1 MEENFMAKRLEIEQK
16 FYFKDIKSLYDLLS
30 KNNLTKKESENISDS
45 DEYFTDID
53 SEYIK
58 NRTCLRIRKTN
69 NKNMEIT
76 FKGKS
81 INFSNFYA
89 KSENNINIDIND
101 YSNLVDMLGSLGFYS
116 YTTVTKSREV
126 FNKIEDNIEYNVMI
140 DKVKGIGSFI
150 EFELLS
156 DESIGIENLTNKLN
170 EFIENFKSLNL
181 EKAMLPYRDYSAKT
195 IYENYLKN
203 KDTIIIDFD
212 ILFNTNNNIDLSDIT
227 VGNINNLAS
236 NYNTIANL
244 ELIKKI
250 KKLKKDNINFKITYN
265 NQNNNN
271 ENSEIYL
278 LQILENLNLSDILK
292 VDKLEN
298 DNSLLLTANTIPTIA
313 KNLTQILLIYINN
326 I

>member
-1 MEENFMAKRLEIEQK
+1 MAKRLEIEQK

-69 NKNMEIT
+69 NTNMEIT

-126 FNKIEDNIEYNVMI
+126 YNKIEDNIEYNVMI
-140 DKVKGIGSFI
+140 DKVEGICSFI

-170 EFIENFKSLNL
+170 QFIENFKSLNL

-195 IYENYLKN
+195 IYENYLKD

-212 ILFNTNNNIDLSDIT
+212 ILFNTKNNIDISSIT
-227 VGNINNLAS
+227 KEGLASLTS

-271 ENSEIYL
+271 ENNKIYL
-278 LQILENLNLSDILK
+278 LQILENLNLSNILK

>member
-1 MEENFMAKRLEIEQK
+1 
-16 FYFKDIKSLYDLLS
+16 
-30 KNNLTKKESENISDS
+30 
-45 DEYFTDID
+45 
-53 SEYIK
+53 
-58 NRTCLRIRKTN
+58 
-69 NKNMEIT
+69 
-76 FKGKS
+76 
-81 INFSNFYA
+81 
-89 KSENNINIDIND
+89 
-101 YSNLVDMLGSLGFYS
+101 MLGSLGFYS

-126 FNKIEDNIEYNVMI
+126 YNKIEDNIEYNVMI
-140 DKVKGIGSFI
+140 DKVEGIGSFI

-156 DESIGIENLTNKLN
+156 DESIGIENLTNKFN
-170 EFIENFKSLNL
+170 QFIENFKSLNL

-212 ILFNTNNNIDLSDIT
+212 ILFNTKNYIDISSIT
-227 VGNINNLAS
+227 KEGLASLTS

-250 KKLKKDNINFKITYN
+250 KELKKDNINFKITYN
-265 NQNNNN
+265 NKNNTNNNKHN
-271 ENSEIYL
+271 EKYL

-292 VDKLEN
+292 VDNLEN
-298 DNSLLLTANTIPTIA
+298 DNTLLLTENTIPTIA

>member
-1 MEENFMAKRLEIEQK
+1 MAKRLEIEQK

-126 FNKIEDNIEYNVMI
+126 YNKIEDNIEYNVMI
-140 DKVKGIGSFI
+140 DQVQGIGSFI

-156 DESIGIENLTNKLN
+156 DESIGIKNLTNKLN
-170 EFIENFKSLNL
+170 QFIENFKSLNL

-212 ILFNTNNNIDLSDIT
+212 ILFNTKNNIDISSIT
-227 VGNINNLAS
+227 KEGLASLTS

-271 ENSEIYL
+271 ENNKIYL
-278 LQILENLNLSDILK
+278 LQILENLNLSNILK

-298 DNSLLLTANTIPTIA
+298 DNSLLLTSNTIPTIA